1 MHIDILKEQWTKD
14 SVLSSDY
21 HRESMKIPQLHS
33 KYLNYFFDEKKDLTR
48 MSKSLAKMRRIR
60 FEYYTGTIEPGMLDK
75 FSWEPFLRKILKTEV
90 NMYLDSDDVLS
101 TMEVELQ
108 DQKDKIHFI
117 EEVLKQIGQRNF
129 QIKEAVS
136 WQKFVSGN

>member
-75 FSWEPFLRKILKTEV
+75 FNWEPFLRKILKTEV

-108 DQKDKIHFI
+108 DQRDKIHFI
-117 EEVLKQIGQRNF
+117 EEVLKQIAQRNF
-129 QIKEAVS
+129 QIKEAIS

>member
-1 MHIDILKEQWTKD
+1 MHIDNLKEQWTKD
-14 SVLSSDY
+14 SALSSDY
-21 HRESMKIPQLHS
+21 HRESMRIPQLHS

-48 MSKSLAKMRRIR
+48 MSKALARMRRIR

-75 FSWEPFLRKILKTEV
+75 FNWDPFLRKILKTEV

-129 QIKEAVS
+129 QIKEAIS